1 MYDGLTKSAR
11 RPVSGWGIT
20 TGCSTGGKAASKR
33 ATART
38 MTQDYA
44 WFYKGEPYSSFDRK
58 RETMER
64 FAEETIQTFER
75 ATP

>member
-1 MYDGLTKSAR
+1 
-11 RPVSGWGIT
+11 
-20 TGCSTGGKAASKR
+20 
-33 ATART
+33 